1 MKIQYGFF
9 FLLFFRDLAVCMKIK
24 YIFFNVLTKIMYFNT
39 EFVSLQYKKKTNI
52 DQNTEKNWK
61 IIDFLK

>member
-39 EFVSLQYKKKTNI
+39 EFVSLQYKKKPMLI
-52 DQNTEKNWK
+52 KIQKKNWK